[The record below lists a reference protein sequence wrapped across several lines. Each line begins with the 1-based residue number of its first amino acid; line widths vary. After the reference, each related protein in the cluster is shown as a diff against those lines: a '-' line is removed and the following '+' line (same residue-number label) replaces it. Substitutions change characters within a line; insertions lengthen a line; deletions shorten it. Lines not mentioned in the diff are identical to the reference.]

1 MNTSQPGLPVD
12 KTEAE
17 MLNERK
23 TKYAFYFYLL
33 KEL

>member
-1 MNTSQPGLPVD
+1 MNASPGCLPVD
-12 KTEAE
+12 KTEGE

-23 TKYAFYFYLL
+23 TTHAFYFHLL

>member
-1 MNTSQPGLPVD
+1 MNASLPGLPVD
-12 KTEAE
+12 KTEGE

-23 TKYAFYFYLL
+23 TQYAFYFYLL